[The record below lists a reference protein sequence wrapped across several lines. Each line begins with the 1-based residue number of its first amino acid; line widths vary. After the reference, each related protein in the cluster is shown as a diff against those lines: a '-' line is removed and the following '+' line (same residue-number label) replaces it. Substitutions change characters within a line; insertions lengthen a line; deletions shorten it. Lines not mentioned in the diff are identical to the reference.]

1 MDQDVLRLHVAV
13 DNPLVVQVRQ
23 PLQQL
28 RVRRLDC
35 VHLAEEVET
44 DGERRHALVQ
54 HVAQGS
60 VAAVL
65 HLDVQ

>member
-1 MDQDVLRLHVAV
+1 MDQDVLRLQVAV
-13 DNPLVVQVRQ
+13 NNPLVVQVRQ

-35 VHLAEEVET
+35 THLAEEVET
-44 DGERRHALVQ
+44 DGERRHVLVQ
-54 HVAQGS
+54 YVAQGS

>member
-1 MDQDVLRLHVAV
+1 MDQDVLRLQVAV

-23 PLQQL
+23 SLQQL

-35 VHLAEEVET
+35 THLAKEVET
-44 DGERRHALVQ
+44 DGERRHVLVQ
-54 HVAQGS
+54 YVAQGS